1 MGHRIQFVLTD
12 EQYEV
17 FQQEVKAS
25 GMSISK
31 YVLSKVLPQKT
42 DFEEIWEEFS
52 EKLKVFPAGIDFD
65 VAVIMGQEKWS
76 TLNRSEKLSVARLFN
91 KKVISGEYGNISMV
105 GRSSSNVS
113 RYRKYS

>member
-25 GMSISK
+25 GMSISQ
-31 YVLSKVLPQKT
+31 YVVSKVLPQKT

-52 EKLKVFPAGIDFD
+52 EKL
-65 VAVIMGQEKWS
+65 
-76 TLNRSEKLSVARLFN
+76 RART
-91 KKVISGEYGNISMV
+91 SGVERKIV
-105 GRSSSNVS
+105 GV
-113 RYRKYS
+113 